1 MTVITCGRYLN
12 QKYSHETFFS
22 DPYVFGSRTVCYLM
36 SRWDEYE
43 GDECVSANLR
53 PSAQESAQEMERE
66 KGELLG
72 M

>member
-1 MTVITCGRYLN
+1 MALTSLAHVLFV
-12 QKYSHETFFS
+12 H
-22 DPYVFGSRTVCYLM
+22 LM